1 MVDTA
6 VANHLIK
13 ITKATRLM
21 GCETTM
27 SGISPAIA
35 QTMVELGIDVA
46 EVHTTA
52 TLRDALVFAFRT
64 TGVEI
69 REASRRADPFA
80 ELPPHS
86 GSSDHGQ

>member
-1 MVDTA
+1 MKYSV
-6 VANHLIK
+6 IK

-21 GCETTM
+21 GCETTL

-52 TLRDALVFAFRT
+52 TLRDALLFAFRVI
-64 TGVEI
+64 GVEM
-69 REASRRADPFA
+69 RKAMQRSEHLAASMPDRT
-80 ELPPHS
+80 
-86 GSSDHGQ
+86 